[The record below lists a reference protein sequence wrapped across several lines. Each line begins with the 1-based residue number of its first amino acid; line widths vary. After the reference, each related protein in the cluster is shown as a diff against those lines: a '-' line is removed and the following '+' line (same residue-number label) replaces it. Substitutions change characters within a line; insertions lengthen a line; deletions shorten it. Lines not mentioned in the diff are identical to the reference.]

1 MRLRHIEV
9 IQAILQTGH
18 LGTAAEWLQ
27 LPVADVDTI
36 LKDAEQQLGFMLF
49 ASVRGRLQATRET
62 LELQDGITHL
72 YETLE
77 PLQRLAGSLKH
88 HHAPPLRALC
98 TPPLANQL
106 LPQSIAVLR
115 RRFQDTPCTL
125 SSQPTR
131 DIVRSLLL
139 HEADIGLSLHDPEH
153 PQIQSI
159 ALGQGKLQLLAP
171 HGWLKPRQKYITL
184 QELAGQSMIGLEG
197 QDPLSSLLDSKLQ
210 ALRPLP
216 VIQTRVQ
223 TYQMMRSMVEAG
235 EGLAIVDPFT
245 AIGARE
251 AGLDACP
258 LSPPIMVTL
267 YALTLKDGAS
277 SPALNALLE
286 IVTQKTENLLAGDG
300 AVRPLPAQS

>member
-1 MRLRHIEV
+1 MRLRHLEV

-27 LPVADVDTI
+27 LPVGDVDTA
-36 LKDAEQQLGFMLF
+36 LKEAELQLGFMLF
-49 ASVRGRLQATRET
+49 ASVRGRLQPTRET
-62 LELQDGITHL
+62 LALQAEIAGV
-72 YETLE
+72 YEALE
-77 PLQRLAGSLKH
+77 PVQRLASRLKH
-88 HHAPPLRALC
+88 HHAPTLRALC

-115 RRFQDTPCTL
+115 RRFQDTPCNL

-139 HEADIGLSLHDPEH
+139 HEADVGLSLHDPEH
-153 PQIQSI
+153 PQI
-159 ALGQGKLQLLAP
+159 LGSVLAQGKLQVLAP
-171 HGWLKPRQKYITL
+171 HGWLKPRQKYIAL
-184 QELAGQSMIGLEG
+184 QDLAGQSMIGLEG
-197 QDPLSSLLDSKLQ
+197 HDPLSRLLDAKLQ

-216 VIQTRVQ
+216 VVQTRVQ

-245 AIGARE
+245 ACGARE

-258 LSPPIMVTL
+258 VSPPIMVSL
-267 YALTLKDGAS
+267 YALTLRDGAT

-286 IVTQKTENLLAGDG
+286 IVTQKAESLLLG
-300 AVRPLPAQS
+300 

>member
-27 LPVADVDTI
+27 LPVGDVEAT
-36 LKDAEQQLGFMLF
+36 LKDAEQQVGFMLF
-49 ASVRGRLQATRET
+49 ARVRGRLQATRET
-62 LELQDGITHL
+62 LELQVEMAHL
-72 YETLE
+72 QEALE
-77 PLQRLAGSLKH
+77 PVQRLASRLKH
-88 HHAPPLRALC
+88 HHAPTLRALC

-106 LPQSIAVLR
+106 LPHSIAVLR
-115 RRFQDTPCTL
+115 RRFQDTPCNL

-139 HEADIGLSLHDPEH
+139 HEADVGLSLHDPQH
-153 PQIQSI
+153 PQIHCSVL
-159 ALGQGKLQLLAP
+159 AQGKLQLLAP
-171 HGWLKPRQKYITL
+171 HGWLKPKQKYIAL
-184 QELAGQSMIGLEG
+184 QDLAGQSMIGLEG
-197 QDPLSSLLDSKLQ
+197 QDPLSRLLDAKLQ

-216 VIQTRVQ
+216 VVQTRVQ

-245 AIGARE
+245 AFGARD

-258 LSPPIMVTL
+258 LSPPIMVNL
-267 YALTLKDGAS
+267 YALTLKDAAAT
-277 SPALNALLE
+277 PALNALLE
-286 IVTQKTENLLAGDG
+286 VVTQKAQDLLAG
-300 AVRPLPAQS
+300 

>member
-27 LPVADVDTI
+27 LPVGDVDAT

-62 LELQDGITHL
+62 LELQAQIAPV
-72 YETLE
+72 YEALE
-77 PLQRLAGSLKH
+77 PLQRLVGRLKH
-88 HHAPPLRALC
+88 HHAPTLRALC
-98 TPPLANQL
+98 TPPLANHL
-106 LPQSIAVLR
+106 LPQSIALLR
-115 RRFQDTPCTL
+115 RRFQDTPCNL

-139 HEADIGLSLHDPEH
+139 HEADVGLSLHDPEH
-153 PQIQSI
+153 PQILSTVL
-159 ALGQGKLQLLAP
+159 AQGKLQLLAP
-171 HGWLKPRQKYITL
+171 HGWLKPKQKYIAL
-184 QELAGQSMIGLEG
+184 QDLAGQSMIGLEG
-197 QDPLSSLLDSKLQ
+197 HDPLSRLLDAKLQ

-216 VIQTRVQ
+216 VVQTRVQ

-245 AIGARE
+245 ALGVRE
-251 AGLDACP
+251 CGLDACP
-258 LSPPIMVTL
+258 VSPPMPVIL
-267 YALTLKDGAS
+267 YSLTLKDAAP

-286 IVTQKTENLLAGDG
+286 IITHKAQALLSGT
-300 AVRPLPAQS
+300 PAA